1 MGDFSNDFNNPKE
14 ENIMTKEQL
23 KELVATNIAGQGN
36 QVDTGSTLPAIL
48 NGIID
53 KMGEAAEIDDFEDFD
68 ETTAYQT
75 GNVVRYGGKLYK
87 FTANKDAGEWDAT
100 KVERTNVFSLLVDLI
115 PATPLMVQSDGNTTA
130 GTYQVP
136 ALTVEQVEQAYN
148 AVVTGRGCIIVDHDE
163 TMHAYVNQADQ
174 LNDEL
179 SIGILFYSS
188 LVLTYTI
195 SGDAVV
201 ITYVELQPTE

>member
-1 MGDFSNDFNNPKE
+1 
-14 ENIMTKEQL
+14 MTKKQL
-23 KELVATNIAGQGN
+23 KELVTAKIAGQGN

-53 KMGEAAEIDDFEDFD
+53 TMGEAAEIDDFEDFD
-68 ETTAYQT
+68 ETTAYQK
-75 GNVVRYGGKLYK
+75 GDVVRYGDKLYK

>member
-1 MGDFSNDFNNPKE
+1 
-14 ENIMTKEQL
+14 MTKKQL

-48 NGIID
+48 NGIVD

-75 GNVVRYGGKLYK
+75 GDIVRYEGKLYK

-188 LVLTYTI
+188 LILTYTI

>member
-1 MGDFSNDFNNPKE
+1 
-14 ENIMTKEQL
+14 MTPLEL
-23 KELVATNIAGQGN
+23 KALIAGTIAGQGN
-36 QVDTGSTLPAIL
+36 QIDAGSKLPVIL

-53 KMGEAAEIDDFEDFD
+53 
-68 ETTAYQT
+68 
-75 GNVVRYGGKLYK
+75 
-87 FTANKDAGEWDAT
+87 
-100 KVERTNVFSLLVDLI
+100 LI
-115 PATPLMVQSDGNTTA
+115 PEIPEPETALMIQSAGNTTA

-136 ALTVEQVEQAYN
+136 ALTAEQVQQAYN

-188 LVLTYTI
+188 LVLTYTL
-195 SGDAVV
+195 SGDAVT